1 MEIITFDH
9 EVFKELIKKIDRIA
23 DYVLKKE
30 AAPQSEPE
38 MWLTSDEVADLLKIS
53 TRTLQRMRTEK
64 SIPYS
69 MIRNKCIY
77 RFSDIQ
83 KCISERTVSCNP
95 KTLDEFRR
103 NYFITR
109 KTNEL

>member
-1 MEIITFDH
+1 MEIISLDN
-9 EVFKELIKKIDRIA
+9 EVFKELVKKIDRIA

-30 AAPQSEPE
+30 VAPQSEPE

-64 SIPYS
+64 SIQYS

-103 NYFITR
+103 NYFINR
-109 KTNEL
+109 NTNEL